1 MHAAAD
7 RRWGF
12 APAGWRN
19 LAVQGVRAR
28 WCDVDTDEVV
38 EVEVRTDR
46 AGTTAVLVG
55 TWPTHDDQGALLSDE
70 RTERRVRAR
79 LEGEMLALEVDGRR
93 RTWQV
98 TCSAAG
104 LTVAGPQGSATWV
117 QEPRFADHD
126 VTAGGAGPVAP
137 LPGTVLSVHVATG
150 ATVSDGDPLVVIEA
164 MKMEHVIRAGADGT
178 VTEVRV
184 AVGDRV
190 DAGDLVVLLD
200 TD

>member
-1 MHAAAD
+1 MVDREGARAAD

-55 TWPTHDDQGALLSDE
+55 TWPTHDDQGALLTDE

-79 LEGEMLALEVDGRR
+79 LEGEMLSLEVDGRR

-126 VTAGGAGPVAP
+126 VTAGARRRPARRRGAGWTERGLSAP
-137 LPGTVLSVHVATG
+137 PQVMAATKPQTG
-150 ATVSDGDPLVVIEA
+150 NDCKTLG
-164 MKMEHVIRAGADGT
+164 
-178 VTEVRV
+178 
-184 AVGDRV
+184 
-190 DAGDLVVLLD
+190 
-200 TD
+200 